1 MSFPKSSSPNKRLTR
16 FAFFIAVAAQVIPCC
31 YAFYTIAT
39 PTYYRGP
46 LFVEFR
52 YLILFLG
59 LLSAL
64 LGALALVRG
73 TASKALAI
81 AAIMLGLIAATWHVL
96 LCGTDPLR
104 GNVLFCPMMWGVKYP

>member
-1 MSFPKSSSPNKRLTR
+1 MSFPASSSPSKRLAR
-16 FAFFIAVAAQVIPCC
+16 FAFYVAVAAQVIPCC

-52 YLILFLG
+52 YLILTLGLVSAFLG
-59 LLSAL
+59 VVAL
-64 LGALALVRG
+64 IRG
-73 TASKALAI
+73 TASRALAI
-81 AAIMLGLIAATWHVL
+81 AAIVLGLIAATWHIL

-104 GNVLFCPMMWGVKYP
+104 DNVQFCPMMWGVRYP

>member
-1 MSFPKSSSPNKRLTR
+1 MSFPTGSSFNKRLAR
-16 FAFFIAVAAQVIPCC
+16 FAFFAAVAAQVVPCC
-31 YAFYTIAT
+31 YTFYTIAT

-52 YLILFLG
+52 YLILSLG
-59 LLSAL
+59 LLSTL
-64 LGALALVRG
+64 LGVAALIKG

-81 AAIMLGLIAATWHVL
+81 AAIALGLIAATWHVL

-104 GNVLFCPMMWGVKYP
+104 DNALFCPMLWGVRYP

>member
-1 MSFPKSSSPNKRLTR
+1 MSFPVNPSPSKRLAR
-16 FAFFIAVAAQVIPCC
+16 FAFFVAVAAQLIPCC

-52 YLILFLG
+52 YLILFLS
-59 LLSAL
+59 LFSAL
-64 LGALALVRG
+64 LGVVALVRG
-73 TASKALAI
+73 TTSRALAI
-81 AAIMLGLIAATWHVL
+81 AAIVLGLVAATWHIL

-104 GNVLFCPMMWGVKYP
+104 GNAQFCPMLWGVRIP